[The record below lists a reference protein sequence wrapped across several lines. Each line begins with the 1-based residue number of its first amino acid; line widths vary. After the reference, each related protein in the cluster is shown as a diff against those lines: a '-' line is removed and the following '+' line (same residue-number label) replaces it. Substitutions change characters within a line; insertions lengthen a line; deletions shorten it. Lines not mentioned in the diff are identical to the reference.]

1 MFSSHRC
8 HECDKQFATKVNLK
22 NHMHNHAPAAKR
34 EYKCEQCSNSY
45 LKSYKLA
52 EHIRATHSSKK
63 VGRCSCDICDK
74 TYYIW
79 AINIYSRSFFN
90 MDLFFCLDSL
100 TSMFLKLISNPF
112 MQLQRLK
119 FVMFV
124 LACTKVKRRYAF
136 ICRNN
141 MNVPKIAQK
150 CNVTFVDH
158 GKQKRS
164 RHVVIHK

>member
-1 MFSSHRC
+1 MFSPHRC

-90 MDLFFCLDSL
+90 MDLFFLFRFSNKHVLKTHIQSVHAAPTSEICHVCARMYKSKASL
-100 TSMFLKLISNPF
+100 RIH
-112 MQLQRLK
+112 MQEQHERPEDCPK
-119 FVMFV
+119 MQ
-124 LACTKVKRRYAF
+124 CN
-136 ICRNN
+136 IC
-141 MNVPKIAQK
+141 
-150 CNVTFVDH
+150 
-158 GKQKRS
+158 GS
-164 RHVVIHK
+164 W